1 LPRDPRDPRVC
12 LVLGYGKALLGCWA
26 SEVCLG
32 ALIHDQARIELRIP
46 LDMPL
51 RECAECGCM
60 RDQCDFSATQWR
72 KGRGESRCQD
82 CVVPEGDGRTCRKCR
97 QKFRDDNA
105 LEIHKRTHQ
114 ERRFGCPGCGKKY
127 RGLTDTALHFE
138 SGACSACKG
147 KDKARRATYDIVS
160 QQPGGSNFLV
170 QRITDGER
178 GGAWTPDGHNFKCRK
193 CEKKFGTVGA
203 LMQHQQ
209 STTCLGPGRQV
220 NLRLGNGDS
229 SRRVQTLRFWHG
241 TTWKRAKAIERNG
254 FIPSPKGRLGPG
266 IYVARE
272 DKARRFALD
281 RADETGEDG
290 GLIEVLV
297 TFSNPKYVAYDDDA
311 WQDEG
316 YDACRAERT
325 KSSRNMEWCIRSPDQ
340 IEVLRVSRV

>member
-1 LPRDPRDPRVC
+1 MPR
-12 LVLGYGKALLGCWA
+12 
-26 SEVCLG
+26 
-32 ALIHDQARIELRIP
+32 
-46 LDMPL
+46 
-51 RECAECGCM
+51 RECAECGCT
-60 RDQCDFSATQWR
+60 RVQGDFSTTQWR

-82 CVVPEGDGRTCRKCR
+82 CVTPAGDGRTCGHCG

-105 LEIHKRTHQ
+105 LQMHARTHQ

-147 KDKARRATYDIVS
+147 KNNARRAAYDIVS
-160 QQPGGSNFLV
+160 QQPGGSNFIV

-178 GGAWTPDGHNFKCRK
+178 SGAWTPDGHNFKCPSCK
-193 CEKKFGTVGA
+193 KKFGTVSA

-209 STTCLGPGRQV
+209 STPCIGAGRQV

-229 SRRVQTLRFWHG
+229 SRREQTLKFFHG
-241 TTWKRAKAIERNG
+241 TTWKRAKDIERNG
-254 FIPSPKGRLGPG
+254 FIPSSGGCLGRG

-272 DKARRFALD
+272 DKARKFALT
-281 RADETGEDG
+281 RAGETGEEG

-297 TFSNPKYVAYDDDA
+297 TFSNPKYVAYNDDA

-316 YDACRAERT
+316 YDACRTERT
-325 KSSRNMEWCIRSPDQ
+325 SASTNMEWCIRSRDQ
-340 IEVLRVSRV
+340 IEVLRISRV